1 MKTSPLLNKSSR
13 IRRVATR
20 AAGTL
25 ITLSVT
31 SADEFLNFN
40 TCECL
45 FLFSF
50 RKGRMLMLLNARCCH
65 PLRKH
70 GGGGG

>member
-13 IRRVATR
+13 IRRVATH

-25 ITLSVT
+25 IALSVT

-40 TCECL
+40 SCECL

-50 RKGRMLMLLNARCCH
+50 RR
-65 PLRKH
+65 
-70 GGGGG
+70 GGGADVAKCLLLPSSS